1 MNIFLSSNFNFSGR
15 MEKENDRMLQ
25 DEEQLAEKRLKLDY
39 HDLKTSDQVI
49 FDTWECILS
58 SPEDQVGCSGFLIM
72 ENRDW

>member
-1 MNIFLSSNFNFSGR
+1 MNIFLSRNLNFSGR

-39 HDLKTSDQVI
+39 HDLKTSDQEM

-58 SPEDQVGCSGFLIM
+58 SPEDQVGCYVFFIL
-72 ENRDW
+72 

>member
-1 MNIFLSSNFNFSGR
+1 

-49 FDTWECILS
+49 FDTWEWIAFNKTQEAVELMFKLKKIG
-58 SPEDQVGCSGFLIM
+58 PQIRP
-72 ENRDW
+72 NKT